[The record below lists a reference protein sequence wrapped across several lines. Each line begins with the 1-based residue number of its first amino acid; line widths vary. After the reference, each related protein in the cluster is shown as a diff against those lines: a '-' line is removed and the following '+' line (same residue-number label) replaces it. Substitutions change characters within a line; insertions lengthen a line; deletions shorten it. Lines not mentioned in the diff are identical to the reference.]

1 MLFNRS
7 DVASIFARSAVCAAV
22 AIVTAPVLAQNTT
35 SAIGGRI
42 TTADGKPVAGAV
54 ITLVHVE
61 SGSTNRI
68 VTDADGRYNARGL
81 RVGGPYTVTI
91 TGAGDTQKRDDVF
104 LPLAETLALD
114 VTLGGT
120 VTALGAVSVTGTVA
134 NNKFNNSTMG
144 AGTQLGSRELAAFA
158 SIQRN
163 LQDYARLDPRVSQTD
178 KERGEISVAGQNS
191 RYNSITIDGVTTND
205 TFGLESNNLPTAKQP
220 ISIDAIQSVQINVSN
235 YDVTQKGYTGANI
248 NAVTK
253 SGTNELKGSVYY
265 VFRDDKFVGDRFNR
279 TDGSYAA
286 APSFKED
293 TKGFTLGGPIIK
305 DKLFFFASYEELK
318 STRNAPDFGPI
329 GDSKTNV
336 AITPAALQAAAD
348 IARNTYRFDAGNFTI
363 PTGAQLL
370 VKDTLLK
377 LDWTIS
383 EKHRANLRY
392 AKTEQTEP
400 IFPNI
405 NANTLSLNSNWYNQG
420 KSIETYVGQ
429 WFADWTDNFSTEVKL
444 SRRDYES
451 IPSNNANLPQIT
463 LNFIN
468 ALQPGLPAS
477 TPNNRSLIFG
487 TERSR
492 HFNELAT
499 KTTDAYLAGNL
510 LLGAHELKFG
520 ADLSKNEVFNAFL
533 QDTKGNYNF
542 RCINSSA
549 TFTYSFGAI
558 NCATA
563 TAAQIEAA
571 TLENFQ
577 RGRPFTYQ
585 IQIPAVGKTI
595 QDGVARW
602 NLQNTGLFLQD
613 TWTVNKQ
620 LNIVAGVRID
630 TQSSGDRP
638 LANPAAAAP
647 VVPGN
652 PATNTRQSG
661 GFGLDNTVTLDGD
674 QLIQPRLGFNF
685 ALDPANKRRAQVR
698 GGFGLF
704 QGAAASVWLSNPYSN
719 TGMATRIVGCG
730 GNFAACSTAGG
741 LFNADPNA
749 QPTTFTGSPPAAN
762 VDFIDSSLGQPS
774 VWKANLA
781 FDLELPWYGLV
792 AGAEWLH
799 TRTKQSIYYRHL
811 NLGTVTRTGTDGRE
825 LYYNANGYNT
835 NCWTA
840 AGATNA
846 GGAGCGGAVT
856 ARSLSNAAF
865 NNVLLAT
872 NTKQGGGDTFTL
884 SLSQQPSPNF
894 SWSAAYTRSTSK
906 EVSPLTSSVANS
918 NWAGRS
924 IFNPNE
930 EVAANSNYLVRDR
943 VNAAV
948 NWSKAFFGT
957 YRTTIGLFYEG
968 RKGKPYSWTFN
979 NDLNGDGQSGN
990 DLMYI
995 PSAPGSGEVIFSGG
1009 AADEARFWEFVSSN
1023 KELNGSRGQ
1032 VVKRNGSF
1040 SPFVNS
1046 FDLRLSQ
1053 EIPGFFP
1060 KHKGVFTF
1068 DILNVGNLLN
1078 KRWGRIDEVGFQP
1091 AGGLARSFVNYR
1103 GIDPATGK
1111 YIYSTMP
1118 AIEDLTTRQARGES
1132 QWALQVTVRYE
1143 F

>member
-1 MLFNRS
+1 MTNS
-7 DVASIFARSAVCAAV
+7 KWGMGFARTAVCVAV
-22 AIVTAPVLAQNTT
+22 AMATAPVLAQNTT

-42 TTADGKPVAGAV
+42 TAADGKPVGGAV
-54 ITLVHVE
+54 VTIVHIE
-61 SGSTNRI
+61 SGSSSR
-68 VTDADGRYNARGL
+68 VVADGEGRYNARGL
-81 RVGGPYTVTI
+81 RVGGPYRITI
-91 TGAGDTQKRDDVF
+91 ASGAATQTREDVF

-114 VTLGGT
+114 VTLGAA
-120 VTALGAVSVTGTVA
+120 VTSLGAVSVTGAVV

-144 AGTQLGSRELAAFA
+144 AGTQLGTKELNAYA

-205 TFGLESNNLPTAKQP
+205 TFGLEANNLPTAKQP

-253 SGTNELKGSVYY
+253 SGTNEFKGSVYY
-265 VFRDDKFVGDRFNR
+265 VFRDDKLVGERYNR
-279 TDGSYAA
+279 TNDTYAD
-286 APSFKED
+286 APPFEET

-336 AITPAALQAAAD
+336 AITPAAMQAAAD
-348 IARNTYRFDAGNFTI
+348 IARTTYGFDAGTFSI
-363 PTGAQLL
+363 PAGSELL

-377 LDWTIS
+377 LDWSINDN
-383 EKHRANLRY
+383 HRASVRY
-392 AKTEQTEP
+392 SKTEQGEP
-400 IFPNI
+400 IFPGIAN
-405 NANTLSLNSNWYNQG
+405 NALSLNSYWYSQE
-420 KSIETYVGQ
+420 KKLETVVGQ
-429 WFADWTDNFSTEVKL
+429 WFADWTDTFSTELKVSK
-444 SRRDYES
+444 RDYES
-451 IPSNNANLPQIT
+451 APANNANLPAIG

-468 ALQPGLPAS
+468 ALQPGLPAN
-477 TPNNRSLIFG
+477 TPNSRFLNFG
-487 TERSR
+487 TELSR

-499 KTTDAYLAGNL
+499 KTNDVYLAGNL
-510 LLGAHELKFG
+510 SLGAHDLKFG
-520 ADLSKNEVFNAFL
+520 ADVSKNEIFNAFL
-533 QDTKGNYNF
+533 QNTKGNYTF

-563 TAAQIEAA
+563 TAAQIEQA
-571 TLENFQ
+571 TLENF
-577 RGRPFTYQ
+577 RIGRPFSYQ
-585 IQIPAVGKTI
+585 VQIPAAGKTI
-595 QDGVARW
+595 NDGAATW
-602 NLQNTGLFLQD
+602 NLTNTGVFLQD
-613 TWTVNKQ
+613 TWAVNKQ
-620 LNIVAGVRID
+620 LTLTAGVRVD
-630 TQSSGDRP
+630 TQSTGDKP
-638 LANPAAAAP
+638 IFNAAAAAP
-647 VVPGN
+647 VVAGN
-652 PATNTRQSG
+652 AATNTRQSG
-661 GFGLDNTVTLDGD
+661 GFGLDNSVTIDGE
-674 QLIQPRLGFNF
+674 QLVQPRVGFNF
-685 ALDPANKRRAQVR
+685 NLDPANKRRAQVR

-719 TGMATRIVGCG
+719 TGVATRVVGCG
-730 GNFAACSTAGG
+730 GNFAACASTGG
-741 LFNADPNA
+741 QFSPDPNN
-749 QPTTFTGSPPAAN
+749 QPTNFPGTTPAAN
-762 VDFIDSSLGQPS
+762 VDFVDKSLSQPS

-781 FDLELPWYGLV
+781 FDTELPWYGLV
-792 AGAEWLH
+792 AGAEWLY
-799 TRTKQSIYYRHL
+799 TKNKQAIYYQNL

-840 AGATNA
+840 TGTTNA

-865 NNVLLAT
+865 NNVLLARGT
-872 NTKQGGGDTFTL
+872 TQGGGNSLTL
-884 SLSQQPSPNF
+884 SLSQQPTSNF
-894 SWSAAYTRSTSK
+894 GWSAAYTRATSK
-906 EVSPLTSSVANS
+906 EVSPLTSSTSNS
-918 NWAGRS
+918 NWGGRS

-930 EVAANSNYLVRDR
+930 EVSANSAYLVRDR

-948 NWSKAFFGT
+948 NWSKAFYGN
-957 YRTTIGLFYEG
+957 YRTTVGLFYEG

-979 NDLNGDGQSGN
+979 NDLNGDGQGGN

-995 PSAPGSGEVIFSGG
+995 PTAPGSGEVIFAGG
-1009 AADEARFWEFVSSN
+1009 AADEAAFWNIVSAN
-1023 KELNGSRGQ
+1023 PELNSSRGG

-1040 SPFVNS
+1040 APFVNS

-1053 EIPGFFP
+1053 EVPGFLP
-1060 KHKGVFTF
+1060 KHKGVVTLDF
-1068 DILNVGNLLN
+1068 LNVGNMLN
-1078 KRWGRIDEVGFQP
+1078 KKWGRIDEVGFQS
-1091 AGGLARSFVNYR
+1091 AGGSARSFVNFK

-1111 YIYSTMP
+1111 YIYATMP
-1118 AIEDLTTRQARGES
+1118 AVEDLTTRQAKGES
-1132 QWALQVTVRYE
+1132 QWAVQVTVRYE

>member
-1 MLFNRS
+1 MSNNRMVGGFS
-7 DVASIFARSAVCAAV
+7 RTAVFIAVAAV
-22 AIVTAPVLAQNTT
+22 MAPAVAQNTT
-35 SAIGGRI
+35 SAIGGRV

-68 VTDADGRYNARGL
+68 VADADGRYNARGL
-81 RVGGPYTVTI
+81 RVGGPYSLTI
-91 TGAGDTQKRDDVF
+91 TGAGATQKRDDVY

-114 VTLGGT
+114 VSLGGS
-120 VTALGAVSVTGTVA
+120 VTALGAVSVTGSVV

-144 AGTQLGSRELAAFA
+144 AGTQISGRELNAYA

-220 ISIDAIQSVQINVSN
+220 ISIDAIQSVQVNVSN

-248 NAVTK
+248 NAITK
-253 SGTNELKGSVYY
+253 SGTNEFKGSVYY
-265 VFRDDKFVGDRFNR
+265 VFRDDKLVGDRYNR
-279 TDGSYAA
+279 TTDSYG
-286 APSFKED
+286 PPPPFKET
-293 TKGFTLGGPIIK
+293 TKGVTLGGPIIK

-336 AITPAALQAAAD
+336 AITPAAMQAAAD
-348 IARNTYRFDAGNFTI
+348 IARTTYGFDAGSSAI
-363 PTGAQLL
+363 PAGSQLL
-370 VKDTLLK
+370 VMDTLLK

-392 AKTEQTEP
+392 SKTEQGEP

-405 NANTLSLNSNWYNQG
+405 SASSLSLSSNWYSQEKNL
-420 KSIETYVGQ
+420 ETVVGQ
-429 WFADWTDNFSTEVKL
+429 WFADWTDTFSTEVKV
-444 SRRDYES
+444 SKRDYQS
-451 IPSNNANLPQIT
+451 APANNANLPAIG

-468 ALQPGLPAS
+468 ALQPGLPAN
-477 TPNNRSLIFG
+477 TPNSRFLNFG
-487 TERSR
+487 TELSR

-499 KTTDAYLAGNL
+499 KTTDFYAAGNL
-510 LLGAHELKFG
+510 ALGAHELKFG
-520 ADLSKNEVFNAFL
+520 ADISQNEIFNAFL
-533 QDTKGNYNF
+533 QNTKGNYGF
-542 RCINSSA
+542 RCINSSN
-549 TFTYSFGAI
+549 TFTYTFGAI

-571 TLENFQ
+571 TLENFR

-585 IQIPAVGKTI
+585 VQIPAPGKTI
-595 QDGVARW
+595 QDGAAAW
-602 NLQNTGLFLQD
+602 DLTSTGLFLQD
-613 TWTVNKQ
+613 TWSVNKQ
-620 LNIVAGVRID
+620 LTLTAGVRID
-630 TQSSGDRP
+630 KQSTGDKP
-638 LANPAAAAP
+638 IANAAAAAP
-647 VVPGN
+647 TVAGN
-652 PATNTRQSG
+652 AATNTRQTG
-661 GFGLDNTVTLDGD
+661 GFGLDNSNTIDGD
-674 QLIQPRLGFNF
+674 QLVQPRVGFNF
-685 ALDPANKRRAQVR
+685 NLDPANKRRAQVR

-719 TGMATRIVGCG
+719 TGVATRIVGCG
-730 GNFAACSTAGG
+730 GSFAACSGAGG
-741 LFNADPNA
+741 LFSADPNN
-749 QPTTFTGSPPAAN
+749 QPTNFPGTTPAAN
-762 VDFIDSSLGQPS
+762 VDFVDKSLSQPS

-781 FDLELPWYGLV
+781 FEAELPWYGLV
-792 AGAEWLH
+792 GGAEWLY
-799 TRTKQSIYYRHL
+799 TRTREAIYYKHL

-825 LYYNANGYNT
+825 MYYNANGYNT
-835 NCWTA
+835 NCWTVQ
-840 AGATNA
+840 GATNA

-856 ARSLSNAAF
+856 NRSLSNAAF

-872 NTKQGGGDTFTL
+872 GTKQGGGNSLTL
-884 SLSQQPSPNF
+884 SLSQQPTSNF
-894 SWSAAYTRSTSK
+894 GWSAAYTRSTSK
-906 EVSPLTSSVANS
+906 EVSPLTSSTSNS
-918 NWAGRS
+918 NWSGRS

-930 EVAANSNYLVRDR
+930 EVSANSAYLVRDR

-948 NWSKAFFGT
+948 NWSKAFYGN
-957 YRTTIGLFYEG
+957 YRTTVGLFYEG

-995 PSAPGSGEVIFSGG
+995 PSAQGSGEVIFAGG
-1009 AADEARFWEFVSSN
+1009 AADEARFWQIVEGN
-1023 KELNGSRGQ
+1023 DELNSSRGR
-1032 VVKRNGSF
+1032 VVKRNGSYA
-1040 SPFVNS
+1040 PFVNS

-1053 EIPGFFP
+1053 EIPGLMP
-1060 KHKGVFTF
+1060 KHKGVFTVDF
-1068 DILNVGNLLN
+1068 LNVGNMIN
-1078 KRWGRIDEVGFQP
+1078 KKWGRIDEVGFQ
-1091 AGGLARSFVNYR
+1091 GGGGSARSFVNYK
-1103 GIDPATGK
+1103 GVDPATGK

-1118 AIEDLTTRQARGES
+1118 AVEDLTTRQAKGES
-1132 QWALQVTVRYE
+1132 QWAVQVTVRYE